1 MIETKITITGVQ
13 AWYVVG
19 VMIYLDGVEVGKS
32 VAYCD
37 DYRITPKSRA
47 IVGDILELYKDG
59 EVTVSFNL
67 SKFKNVDVIRRDLD
81 HMRIYPEGEN

>member
-19 VMIYLDGVEVGKS
+19 IETRLDGAVVSKS

-37 DYRITPKSRA
+37 DYHITPKSRA
-47 IVGDILELYKDG
+47 IVGDVLELYKDG
-59 EVTVSFNL
+59 EVTISFNL
-67 SKFKNVDVIRRDLD
+67 SKFKNVEVVRSDLD
-81 HMRIYPEGEN
+81 HMRIYPRA